1 MDLSSLKGL
10 KLSAISQC
18 YLYAYPFLYILV
30 SMVYEYTCVCVSKF
44 ISIIYAKTCVS
55 VSKYIS
61 IIYAQIHHYG
71 EMDHQR
77 SQYCAMHADQD
88 GGYGGI

>member
-1 MDLSSLKGL
+1 MN
-10 KLSAISQC
+10 IH
-18 YLYAYPFLYILV
+18 V
-30 SMVYEYTCVCVSKF
+30 CVCVSKF